1 MTRARVAASLLHAV
15 GLPEL
20 VTGSLPEYEALALRL
35 AKNEGFLKETK
46 EKLAR
51 NRLTQ
56 PLFDTARFTRN
67 IESAYRRM
75 WERHQRGEPPRA
87 FEV

>member
-1 MTRARVAASLLHAV
+1 M
-15 GLPEL
+15 PEL
-20 VTGSLPEYEALALRL
+20 VTRALSDYEALALRL
-35 AKNEGFLKETK
+35 ATNRSELSTVRD
-46 EKLAR
+46 KLAR

-67 IESAYRRM
+67 IETAYRRM
-75 WERHQRGEPPRA
+75 WEAHRRGEAPRA